1 MAVMTSMPAAAAPR
15 RDEPAAGA
23 RTHAALFCLGL
34 WVMGTVWVSVVA
46 TQNFFTIDRLLA
58 GPSHEEFTAFVA
70 TAGRET
76 ARPVLRYLSS
86 ELNRLFF
93 TWWNAAQLGIGAAT
107 LWLVWRLPDA
117 RRLKLALAAMLLV
130 VVVLAVGLTPP
141 IVAVGRSL
149 DFVPRDPLPPAMATF
164 GVLHAAYTTL
174 ELLKGGAAML
184 VAAWLIRRA
193 R

>member
-1 MAVMTSMPAAAAPR
+1 MTRMQGTAAPPR
-15 RDEPAAGA
+15 GQAGGGA
-23 RTHAALFCLGL
+23 RARAALFCLGL

-58 GPSHEEFTAFVA
+58 GPSHEQFAAFVEA
-70 TAGRET
+70 AGRET

-93 TWWNAAQLGIGAAT
+93 TWWNVAQLGIGSAT

-117 RRLKLALAAMLLV
+117 RRLKLALGAMLLV

-164 GVLHAAYTTL
+164 GLLHAAYTTL
-174 ELLKGGAAML
+174 ELLKGGAAIL
-184 VAAWLIRRA
+184 AAAWLMRRG

>member
-1 MAVMTSMPAAAAPR
+1 MQATAAPR
-15 RDEPAAGA
+15 RGEPAGVA

-58 GPSHEEFTAFVA
+58 RPSPVEFTAFVE

-76 ARPVLRYLSS
+76 ARPVLRYVSS

-93 TWWNAAQLGIGAAT
+93 TWWNVAQLGIGAAT

-117 RRLKLALAAMLLV
+117 RKLKLALAAMLLV

-149 DFVPRDPLPPAMATF
+149 DFVPRDPPPPAMATF
-164 GVLHAAYTTL
+164 GLLHAAYTTL
-174 ELLKGGAAML
+174 ELLKGGAAL
-184 VAAWLIRRA
+184 FAAAWLIRRA
-193 R
+193 GRP